1 MSTDDPIALSKAF
14 KALSNP
20 NRLKLFFNLIRET
33 EMDVAA
39 GHSGTCFLAPLM
51 RNLNVGAPTISHHVK
66 ELVNAGLIHTERR
79 GKQLVC
85 SVNETMV
92 DRLRRALEAPSVAPE
107 S

>member
-1 MSTDDPIALSKAF
+1 MSKAF

-33 EMDVAA
+33 EMDVEA
-39 GHSGTCFLAPLM
+39 GHSGSCFLAPLM
-51 RNLNVGAPTISHHVK
+51 RNLNVGAPTVSHHVK

-85 SVNETMV
+85 SINSAMV
-92 DRLRRALEAPSVAPE
+92 DRLRRAFDMPSGSPQ